1 MYFQISP
8 LLYVCLILLISW
20 NSKTV
25 LKKNA
30 MKKVTKK
37 VKTRIKKTEEMGNA
51 DNSDSEET
59 LKTNDFTADTAMV
72 DRETASLN
80 SEQTEEGQ
88 LPIVTSINSPTC
100 KLQFPSNK
108 KNEIIVCKDDATLKN
123 KDNSTNE
130 SKELNY
136 SEIDKE
142 SSLVETSVAQIPL
155 LESDLKNCN
164 LISETKQK
172 NENKH
177 TGICDLNDKKRINS
191 SDAKYEEYSEK
202 AKAISDNCKESNGK
216 TLRDKNSDSQND
228 VKSDLLSEF
237 EIQQLIQNQSS
248 LLSTNDSSHK
258 VLIQVDKS
266 NECKVNDTD
275 HSKNSDQ
282 VINSNNKHP
291 DEIKPVNNSNDESVD
306 LVKVIPNEKGMTPIK
321 SLTLTA
327 VLEEVNKES
336 LSQSNKDLGL
346 NKAPEILSSAGTC
359 IKGKQ
364 FPLSLVSSTS
374 VSSFYICLVVL
385 Q

>member
-1 MYFQISP
+1 
-8 LLYVCLILLISW
+8 
-20 NSKTV
+20 
-25 LKKNA
+25 

-51 DNSDSEET
+51 DNSDSDET
-59 LKTNDFTADTAMV
+59 LKTNDFIADTAMV
-72 DRETASLN
+72 DRETAFLN

-123 KDNSTNE
+123 RDNSTSE

-136 SEIDKE
+136 SDKE
-142 SSLVETSVAQIPL
+142 SSLVETSVAQIPP
-155 LESDLKNCN
+155 LEFDLKNCN
-164 LISETKQK
+164 SSSSSETKQK

-177 TGICDLNDKKRINS
+177 TEMYDLNDKKIINS

-202 AKAISDNCKESNGK
+202 AKAINDNCEESNGK
-216 TLRDKNSDSQND
+216 TLSNKNSDSQND

-237 EIQQLIQNQSS
+237 ETQQLIQNQSS
-248 LLSTNDSSHK
+248 LLSMNDSSQK
-258 VLIQVDKS
+258 VLIQADKL

-291 DEIKPVNNSNDESVD
+291 DEIKPVDNSNDESVD
-306 LVKVIPNEKGMTPIK
+306 LVKVIPNEKGMTPTK

-336 LSQSNKDLGL
+336 ISRSNKDLGL